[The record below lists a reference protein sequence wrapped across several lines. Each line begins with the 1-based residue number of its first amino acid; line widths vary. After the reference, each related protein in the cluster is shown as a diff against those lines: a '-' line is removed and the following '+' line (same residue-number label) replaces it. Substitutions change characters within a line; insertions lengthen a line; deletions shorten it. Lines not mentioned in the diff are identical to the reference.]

1 MLGCSRD
8 VALSQPKNCLQ
19 HVRART
25 PLTFPLC
32 KLSAVLLGRVS
43 PPLPARW
50 PGEEAGT
57 VPATASGQAAGPGG
71 SAGPM
76 VASAP
81 LFSPLCVTIQV
92 VAGTHVSVTT
102 SIVVFEKATF
112 LYLLLHFIP
121 FFCFLLSPWTP
132 PRQLTPQLFFH
143 YYPSSATSGPK
154 FCTSGAKLAQSTATA
169 GLSQ

>member
-1 MLGCSRD
+1 MWHCPNPRTACSMSEPGPLSPFHFASSQQCSWAESHPHCLPAGLGKKLE
-8 VALSQPKNCLQ
+8 LSLPQ
-19 HVRART
+19 
-25 PLTFPLC
+25 
-32 KLSAVLLGRVS
+32 LLGR
-43 PPLPARW
+43 
-50 PGEEAGT
+50 
-57 VPATASGQAAGPGG
+57 AAGPGG

-143 YYPSSATSGPK
+143 YYPSSATSEPK
-154 FCTSGAKLAQSTATA
+154 FCTSGAQLAQSTATA